1 MKLEDTESSVVRYQ
15 GLQRILQEA
24 QEAEYQLDKCRIV
37 LKKRRRKKEALSL
50 SGLVVRIFVQTLR
63 LKYASFSAFAT
74 RCKYM

>member
-1 MKLEDTESSVVRYQ
+1 MKLEDIESSVVRYQ

-37 LKKRRRKKEALSL
+37 LKIYLFLKRKKLSL

-63 LKYASFSAFAT
+63 LKYASF
-74 RCKYM
+74 